1 MQSLC
6 ASIRAV
12 QFSSPFS
19 MMLDIWREKKTSI
32 HQHLC
37 CKKKKKKLN
46 RLRAVSYHSSLT
58 FLVSGQA
65 QQGFSGFFCSVGSVA
80 AGVATPAAHTV
91 DMFPIWVLNRW
102 QRYLINVLPLDV
114 GKDKLFFIISSNDY
128 PRLKPSGVKDMSSR
142 PKTALSF
149 SSYIW
154 LDAGVYLQQSRL
166 VSI

>member
-19 MMLDIWREKKTSI
+19 MMLDIWREKKKHAFINSFVAKI
-32 HQHLC
+32 IR
-37 CKKKKKKLN
+37 LN

-65 QQGFSGFFCSVGSVA
+65 QQGFSGFFCSVGSEA

-91 DMFPIWVLNRW
+91 DMFSDWVLNRW
-102 QRYLINVLPLDV
+102 QQYLINILPLDV

-128 PRLKPSGVKDMSSR
+128 GRLKPSGVKDVLSK
-142 PKTALSF
+142 PKTAFSF
-149 SSYIW
+149 SGYIR